1 MAVTWRIESTG
12 SDVNTGEIAEVH
24 WEASDYEIVG
34 EGSKQIL
41 HRGRL
46 YGTERL
52 EADSSSE
59 DFIQWQDVTE
69 ENVLNWVKSVLGA
82 EKVTEIET
90 EIARQI
96 TESKTPVTNYA
107 NPWESTPEPE

>member
-1 MAVTWRIESTG
+1 MAVTWRIESTEA
-12 SDVNTGEIAEVH
+12 DANTGEITGAY
-24 WEASDYEIVG
+24 WEASDYEIVE
-34 EGSKQIL
+34 EGSKQVL

-46 YGTERL
+46 YGSEML
-52 EADSSSE
+52 EVDSSSE
-59 DFIQWQDVTE
+59 DFIRWQDVTE
-69 ENVLNWVKSVLGA
+69 ENVLNWAKSALGA

-96 TESKTPVTNYA
+96 TESKTPVVTYE